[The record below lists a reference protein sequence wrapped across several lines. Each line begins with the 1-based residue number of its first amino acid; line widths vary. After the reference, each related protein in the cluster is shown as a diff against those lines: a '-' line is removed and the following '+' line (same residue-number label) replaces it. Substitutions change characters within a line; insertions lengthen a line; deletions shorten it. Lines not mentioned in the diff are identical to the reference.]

1 MDEQI
6 QGRPVVAVSFINFI
20 TAVIVFVILGFE
32 AWIHVNPQTGVMGIY
47 SYHGAPQP
55 IFVLTQSGSV
65 QLTSVIN
72 NGWLHVVEWSGDKLW
87 TKYALIQSW
96 YLKGLYSSLM
106 VLADMVMSWLS
117 LKKSKKLEE
126 EE

>member
-1 MDEQI
+1 MSDLN
-6 QGRPVVAVSFINFI
+6 QGRSVIAASFLNIVA
-20 TAVIVFVILGFE
+20 AVLMFVMLGFE
-32 AWIHVNPQTGVMGIY
+32 GWVHTSPQTNMTGIY
-47 SYHGAPQP
+47 LYLGAPQP
-55 IFVLTQSGSV
+55 VFVLTRDGSV
-65 QLTSVIN
+65 QLASAIN
-72 NGWLHVVEWSGDKLW
+72 NGWLHVTEWSGDKLW
-87 TKYALIQSW
+87 TKYVLFQSW